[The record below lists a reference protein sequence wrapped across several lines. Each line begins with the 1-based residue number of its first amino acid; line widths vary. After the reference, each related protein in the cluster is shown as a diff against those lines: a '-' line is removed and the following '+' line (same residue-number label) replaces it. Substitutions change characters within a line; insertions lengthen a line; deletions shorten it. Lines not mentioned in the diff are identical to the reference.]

1 LSFPRRR
8 ESRTDKRQENMN
20 KSSIAVIIILGVV
33 LIGVGVFCFTLIQ
46 DKSALAAELNS
57 TQTGLASTK
66 AELDT
71 TACTLLLTQQE
82 LGVTRAELDTARGTL
97 TSTRAELG
105 TAKEKL
111 ASAQSELVT
120 TNQTLASKLVELSTA
135 GTQLTTAQKSLATL
149 QDSITGM
156 QQKLTSAQD
165 TLRGL
170 GITVAASSECWDVN
184 LVDNVTAR
192 NPTWN
197 QLVAFLAKDKT
208 ENHAYIANV
217 YDCSQFSRDIHNNA
231 EAAGIRAAEV
241 QVGFR
246 GEKVGHALNAFITT
260 DYGLVYID
268 STESPDRIARVKKE
282 KEYRGINLDWAS
294 GINARND
301 SWFESQPVYYY
312 LPGSSGS
319 PMITSAMEIYW

>member
-1 LSFPRRR
+1 
-8 ESRTDKRQENMN
+8 MN

-57 TQTGLASTK
+57 TQTELASTK

-82 LGVTRAELDTARGTL
+82 LGVTKAELDTTRGTL

-105 TAKEKL
+105 ITKGTL
-111 ASAQSELVT
+111 ASTQSELVT
-120 TNQTLASKLVELSTA
+120 ANQTLASKLAELSAA
-135 GTQLTTAQKSLATL
+135 GTQLTTTQKSLATL

-170 GITVAASSECWDVN
+170 GITVAASSKCSDVN
-184 LVDNVTAR
+184 LVDNVTAG

-197 QLVAFLAKDKT
+197 QLVAFLVKDKT

-231 EAAGIRAAEV
+231 EAKGIRAAEV
-241 QVGFR
+241 QTDFR
-246 GEKVGHALNAFITT
+246 NNRIGHALNAFLTT
-260 DYGLVYID
+260 DYGLVYVD
-268 STESPDRIARVKKE
+268 CTEAPDKIARVK
-282 KEYRGINLDWAS
+282 S
-294 GINARND
+294 GKNYLSIDLNWVNPLNTRND
-301 SWFESQPVYYY
+301 SWFEALPTYYY
-312 LPGSSGS
+312 IPGDSGGQS
-319 PMITSAMEIYW
+319 NVSDIIIYW

>member
-1 LSFPRRR
+1 
-8 ESRTDKRQENMN
+8 MN

-46 DKSALAAELNS
+46 DKSALTTALNS
-57 TQTGLASTK
+57 VQSTLSYTQAQLASSNMTLASTQQK
-66 AELDT
+66 LTSTISDLNTTKDTLTSAQAELGATKD
-71 TACTLLLTQQE
+71 
-82 LGVTRAELDTARGTL
+82 TL
-97 TSTRAELG
+97 TST
-105 TAKEKL
+105 
-111 ASAQSELVT
+111 QSELVT

-135 GTQLTTAQKSLATL
+135 GTQLTTTQKSLATL

-170 GITVAASSECWDVN
+170 GITIAASSECSDVN
-184 LVDNVTAR
+184 LVDNVTAK
-192 NPTWN
+192 NPTWKE
-197 QLVAFLAKDKT
+197 LVAFLAKDET

-241 QVGFR
+241 QVAFKNER
-246 GEKVGHALNAFITT
+246 TGHALNAFITT

-312 LPGSSGS
+312 LPGSSGNHL
-319 PMITSAMEIYW
+319 ITSAMEIYW

>member
-1 LSFPRRR
+1 MKKAF
-8 ESRTDKRQENMN
+8 
-20 KSSIAVIIILGVV
+20 IAIIIVLG
-33 LIGVGVFCFTLIQ
+33 LALVGTLIYFSITLTGERQ
-46 DKSALAAELNS
+46 AKNALAIELITVKSTLSS
-57 TQTGLASTK
+57 TQEELASTK
-66 AELDT
+66 QTLASAQAELST
-71 TACTLLLTQQE
+71 TK
-82 LGVTRAELDTARGTL
+82 DSL
-97 TSTRAELG
+97 TSTRSELG
-105 TAKEKL
+105 ITKGTL
-111 ASAQSELVT
+111 ASTQSELNT
-120 TNQTLASKLVELSTA
+120 TNQTLMLKVAELSTA
-135 GTQLTTAQKSLATL
+135 STQLTTTQKSLSTL
-149 QDSITGM
+149 QDSITGT
-156 QQKLTSAQD
+156 QQKLTAAQD

-208 ENHAYIANV
+208 ENHTYIANV

-241 QVGFR
+241 QVELR
-246 GEKVGHALNAFITT
+246 GEKVGHALDAFITT

-312 LPGSSGS
+312 LPGSSGNHLT
-319 PMITSAMEIYW
+319 TSAIEIYW